1 MIIDIPTGALVEP
14 MKNIASVSDPKQTL
28 PILGNTLFRINDRVL
43 TLLSSDLEVEVC
55 YSCEIDCDAEI
66 SSTIP
71 SRKFADILK
80 SLDADITSLEF
91 GENSV
96 IIKGGKSRFKVATL
110 PASDFPISNPGE
122 TKDIKIGAGELTDLM
137 NKTSFSM
144 GYQDAR
150 HFLNGLYLESNENT
164 LVAVATDGH
173 RLALSETVVEDLAE
187 MSTCI
192 IPRKCISELKRI
204 LTTDNVNKGNLIT
217 IGINSKNLIAK
228 TDRYVVKSK
237 LIEGKYPDYRKVFPD
252 DLPNTLK
259 LNKSSFKS
267 ALHRM
272 SILSSEQYKGVK
284 LSLGTSSLD
293 LTTTNPLQEKGED
306 NVDCSYNGEPMEVG
320 FNLAYLLEVIDVI
333 DTDTVQLRFGTQ
345 DTGCLVTSDESAPKS
360 KYIIMPMRV

>member
-1 MIIDIPTGALVEP
+1 MIIKVPTIALSGP

-28 PILGNTLFRINDRVL
+28 PILGNTLFKIKNKKL
-43 TLLSSDLEVEVC
+43 TLLSSDLEVEIC
-55 YSCEIDCDAEI
+55 YTCNIDMDSEV

-80 SLDADITSLEF
+80 SLESEFTTLEF
-91 GENSV
+91 LDTAV
-96 IIKGGKSRFKVATL
+96 IIKGGKSKFKVATL
-110 PASDFPISNPGE
+110 PASDFPISEAGE
-122 TKDIKIGAGELTDLM
+122 TNELSIDADRFTDLL

-150 HFLNGLYLESNENT
+150 HFLNGLFLERNEDS

-173 RLALSETVVEDLAE
+173 RLALSETTVGNLGDLT
-187 MSTCI
+187 TCI

-204 LTTDNVNKGNLIT
+204 LAADDNNKDNLMT
-217 IGINSKNLIAK
+217 IGINNKNLIAK
-228 TDRYVVKSK
+228 TNNYVIKSK
-237 LIEGKYPDYRKVFPD
+237 LIEGKYPDYRKVFPQN
-252 DLPNTLK
+252 LPNTLVI
-259 LNKSSFKS
+259 NKNSFKS

-284 LSLGTSSLD
+284 LSLSSSSLD
-293 LTTTNPLQEKGED
+293 LTTTNPQQEKGED
-306 NVDCSYNGEPMEVG
+306 NIDCIYTGDPMEVG

-333 DTDTVQLRFGTQ
+333 ETENVQLKFDTQ
-345 DTGCLVTSDESAPKS
+345 DTGCMLTSDDDAPSS